1 MSFFFKRKPSNNQ
14 PLIKSAQPPASFRL
28 RLGSTLTVV
37 REPPSC
43 LMEAVLSD
51 YSPDELV
58 FTRVVGSTSLPVL
71 QPGEILRIQGM
82 DEGFTQVTLKAT
94 VKESTRV
101 ILKVTD
107 MEVEEHD
114 QRRNRVRENIVRPA
128 ELYQLNDKYLKN
140 PEPCQLRDMT
150 LDGARVISTYDYT
163 VGEKV
168 RFRVELY
175 EKAGH
180 ISSIGEIVRSRPMT
194 DGLTE
199 YGILFANLTKE
210 KRRLFSTDIQEVL
223 RRTRQ
228 GVEGP
233 VPC

>member
-1 MSFFFKRKPSNNQ
+1 MSLFFKRKTSPEH
-14 PLIKSAQPPASFRL
+14 PLVNTPASFRL
-28 RLGSTLTVV
+28 RQGSTLTLV
-37 REPPSC
+37 RDEPPC
-43 LMEAVLSD
+43 LTEAVLSG
-51 YSPDELV
+51 YTPDELL
-58 FTRVVGSTSLPVL
+58 FTRVVGATSLPVL
-71 QPGEILRIQGM
+71 QPGETLRIQGM
-82 DEGFTQVTLKAT
+82 
-94 VKESTRV
+94 
-101 ILKVTD
+101 
-107 MEVEEHD
+107 EEHD
-114 QRRNRVRENIVRPA
+114 QRRNRVRENIIRPA
-128 ELYQLNDKYLKN
+128 ELYHLDDKYLRN
-140 PEPCQLRDMT
+140 PEPCQLRDIT
-150 LDGARVISTYDYT
+150 LDGARVISTYDYK

-180 ISSIGEIVRSRPMT
+180 ISSIGEIVRSRPMA

-228 GVEGP
+228 GIGDP

>member
-1 MSFFFKRKPSNNQ
+1 MSLFFKRKTSPEH
-14 PLIKSAQPPASFRL
+14 PLVNTPASFRL
-28 RLGSTLTVV
+28 RQGSTLTLV
-37 REPPSC
+37 RDEPPC
-43 LMEAVLSD
+43 LTEAVLSG
-51 YSPDELV
+51 YTPDELL
-58 FTRVVGSTSLPVL
+58 FTRVVGATSLPVL
-71 QPGEILRIQGM
+71 QPGETLRIQGM
-82 DEGFTQVTLKAT
+82 DEGFTQVTLKAK

-101 ILKVTD
+101 MLKVTD

-114 QRRNRVRENIVRPA
+114 QRRNRVRENIIRPA
-128 ELYQLNDKYLKN
+128 ELYHLDDKYLRN
-140 PEPCQLRDMT
+140 PEPCQLRDIT
-150 LDGARVISTYDYT
+150 LDGARVISTYDYK

-180 ISSIGEIVRSRPMT
+180 ISSIGEIVRSRPMA

-228 GVEGP
+228 GIGDP